1 MLALLFTV
9 GMWLWAVSGDP
20 LAGTGTLEAAASLD
34 GSGVAAAV
42 TGTSEDAAAVSH
54 GSQEEA
60 FGDGSGEVSAV
71 SVVESADFVAE
82 FYARDYSVSVDEA
95 GRRLGRIASLQEVMG
110 SIRALEGS
118 RVAGWGIDHGENF
131 GAWVWLAGDEQP
143 SVEASRVAA
152 AHDDVEI
159 RTGATH
165 TYEEL
170 RAAQDR
176 IDPALITDDPEVRS
190 KIAAMVVYTGVDM
203 AANSVKIGIDADSGS
218 GRSRRDATPQQ
229 ESDAEVGFAAEAA
242 VLGDALQKHTGIE
255 VTVTDASGFAK
266 TANFRAGDAMTPCTA
281 GFAAKQVGGPYGLLT
296 AGHCSNLH
304 VMHGEI
310 LPFVVGGK
318 GPRADAQL
326 HQIPL
331 GSSRQLT
338 NDYVCGAE
346 SDSVCEVTGTQDRTD
361 MMGDYV
367 CHTGKN
373 SGVSC
378 GEVTDIT
385 IRLTLWYADGSGA
398 CEDQDGNGV
407 ACERVFVEAHGPN
420 MEVCVGDSGGPVY
433 DANGIAYG
441 IVTAGSGSC
450 GQKNLYIIF
459 SVVKEIESY
468 LSVKVLTEPVTAP
481 GAAPQNLT
489 AFLTY
494 DPESDYRTN
503 LKLTWNPVDDAAG
516 YSVYRRV
523 SGSGSEYEH
532 IGSALQPTYFDP
544 VVDSSYPD
552 GMPHKLIVAG
562 HKYQYIVRANN
573 ANHLSEPSSDL
584 HVNLLA
590 TKDLRAKTNLEAPVS
605 DRGVQLDW
613 KLIPPFNYAHV
624 KFFRIYRRE
633 VGSGQGYERV
643 GWKTVGWNKCCDY
656 LDPISG
662 LRPGAEYLYRI
673 KPISW
678 NYDIGSWGS
687 RSDYAAVR
695 VPTAK
700 PRARVADPGTAHN
713 GRLFRGVVV
722 SWNEVKGDAA
732 SYEIYRRAAVA
743 EHPYERIG
751 TISETEYYDPLTGLT
766 PGMEYYYRIKTVS
779 STGVVG
785 HWGSRSNYA
794 AVRLPAVTGLQ
805 ASVSS
810 DSGSVSFTWSEPT
823 GDVAGYEVYRRAA
836 IRGHA
841 YTKVDDTTTALYSDP
856 LTGLVPGAEYYY
868 RVKAV
873 SAAGAVGSWGSGQ
886 NYARVVA
893 PAVGNLQAVA
903 VGGGVSVSWEQSDGD
918 VARYEVY
925 RRAAV
930 KGHAYT
936 KIGETTTASYLDQPT
951 DLVPGTEYYY
961 RVKPVGANGV
971 VGGWGPGPNYAS
983 IRYRR

>member
-1 MLALLFTV
+1 MAWLLTV
-9 GMWLWAVSGDP
+9 GLWLISGSGEALVD
-20 LAGTGTLEAAASLD
+20 TGTSEAAAVSE
-34 GSGVAAAV
+34 
-42 TGTSEDAAAVSH
+42 TSEDAAAISD
-54 GSQEEA
+54 GSQDELA
-60 FGDGSGEVSAV
+60 VGVVGSAGSGG
-71 SVVESADFVAE
+71 FVAE
-82 FYARDYSVSVDEA
+82 SYARDYSVSVDEA
-95 GRRLGRIASLQEVMG
+95 GRRLNRIGLLQEVMG

-118 RVAGWGIDHGENF
+118 RVAGWGIDHGEDF
-131 GAWVWLAGDEQP
+131 GAWVWLAGDQQP
-143 SVEASRVAA
+143 GVEAARVAA
-152 AHDDVEI
+152 SHDDVEI
-159 RTGATH
+159 RTGAAH

-170 RAAQDR
+170 RVAQDR
-176 IDPALITDDPEVRS
+176 IDPALITDDPETSSMV
-190 KIAAMVVYTGVDM
+190 AAMVVYTGVDM
-203 AANSVKIGIDADSGS
+203 AANSVKIGIDSDAGS

-229 ESDAEVGFAAEAA
+229 ESDTEGFAAEAA
-242 VLGDALQKHTGIE
+242 LLGEALQKHTGIE

-266 TANFRAGDAMTPCTA
+266 TANFRAGNAMTPCTA

-398 CEDQDGNGV
+398 CEDKDGNGV

-523 SGSGSEYEH
+523 SESGSEYEH

-590 TKDLRAKTNLEAPVS
+590 TKDLRAKTHLEAPVS

-678 NYDIGSWGS
+678 NYDVGSWGS

-713 GRLFRGVVV
+713 GRLFRGIVV
-722 SWNEVKGDAA
+722 SWNEVEADAA

-743 EHPYERIG
+743 GHPYERIA
-751 TISETEYYDPLTGLT
+751 TIGETEYYDREAGLT
-766 PGMEYYYRIKTVS
+766 SGVEYYYRIKPVS
-779 STGVVG
+779 SAGVVG

-794 AVRLPAVTGLQ
+794 AVRLPALTGLQ
-805 ASVSS
+805 AAVRS
-810 DSGSVSFTWSEPT
+810 DSASVTFTWAKPV
-823 GDVAGYEVYRRAA
+823 GDVARYEVYRRAA
-836 IRGHA
+836 IQGQP
-841 YTKVDDTTTALYSDP
+841 YTRIVDTTTASYSDP

-873 SAAGAVGSWGSGQ
+873 SASGAVGGWGTGK

-893 PAVGNLQAVA
+893 PAVGGLEAVS
-903 VGGGVSVSWEQSDGD
+903 VSGGVSVTWEQSAGD
-918 VARYEVY
+918 VARFKVY
-925 RRAAV
+925 RRVAV
-930 KGHAYT
+930 QGQLYAE
-936 KIGETTTASYLDQPT
+936 IAETTAASYLDRSAG
-951 DLVPGTEYYY
+951 LVVGTEYYY
-961 RVKPVGANGV
+961 RVKPVGVNGV

-983 IRYRR
+983 IKYR